1 MLRPIP
7 ARILRSSAVVK
18 VCNGVDFYQNQT
30 FDTYE
35 VDHVHVQP
43 TDRIVKTKDNT
54 DHQLTSILFV
64 DARRSSPTLDW
75 QGLLEGANQSGG
87 DMKVTIHGTE
97 YTVVSVDT
105 LYDDTDT
112 LHHWEVGLG

>member
-30 FDTYE
+30 YDEYSI
-35 VDHVHVQP
+35 DHVHIQP

-64 DARRSSPTLDW
+64 DAKYSTPIAW
-75 QGLLEGANQSGG
+75 QSLLESAHLKGG
-87 DMKVTIHGTE
+87 DMRVIIHGTE

-105 LYDDTDT
+105 LFDDTDR